1 MTHTFKQAKRLVTFV
16 IGGTVLLLGIVMVVA
31 PGPGLLTIAL
41 GLGILAGEFLWARRL
56 LKRFRT
62 VGKRLAD
69 RLLGKYSIGLI
80 ERLEGV
86 VDWGRARRRRFCTF
100 GVR

>member
-16 IGGTVLLLGIVMVVA
+16 VGATVLLLGIVMVVA

-41 GLGILAGEFLWARRL
+41 GLGILASEFLWARRL
-56 LKRFRT
+56 LKRLRT
-62 VGKRLAD
+62 VGKRLAG
-69 RLLGKYSIGLI
+69 RLLGKYSFGLI
-80 ERLEGV
+80 ERLGGV
-86 VDWGRARRRRFCTF
+86 VDWGRARRRRCTF